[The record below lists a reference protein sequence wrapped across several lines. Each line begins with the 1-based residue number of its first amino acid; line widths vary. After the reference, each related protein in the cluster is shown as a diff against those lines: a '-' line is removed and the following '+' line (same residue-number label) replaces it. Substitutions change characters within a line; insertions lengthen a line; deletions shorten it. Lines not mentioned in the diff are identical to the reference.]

1 MCLLRFGWC
10 VFILFVEADR
20 CMLLYVFVAIWAV
33 CVYSTGLGGYM
44 NVAVCVC
51 CDLGGVC
58 LTTNGGGQMNVAKRM

>member
-1 MCLLRFGWC
+1 
-10 VFILFVEADR
+10 
-20 CMLLYVFVAIWAV
+20 MLLYVFVAIWAV